1 MRAAASKS
9 ASKAKPAAKGKA
21 KAPPPPDEDE
31 DDAMDEDVVERT
43 DPVAADAEDEDDDME
58 LVPTKKAVNK
68 AHAMK
73 QSKTK
78 AAAED
83 TDIALAPVAAE
94 ADESLR
100 GAEEDDESLRGAE
113 EDQESAPVMFAPAAA
128 SGVDELAEINGVKP
142 NVSMADGDEREVG
155 SMTRCDNSSCARRRM
170 LSLRAVTLS
179 TRSSGRGTTTTGTS
193 IPPHTCVLLYYSRQH
208 MPGTP

>member
-1 MRAAASKS
+1 
-9 ASKAKPAAKGKA
+9 
-21 KAPPPPDEDE
+21 
-31 DDAMDEDVVERT
+31 MDEDVAARM
-43 DPVAADAEDEDDDME
+43 DAVAEDVEDEDDDMD

-73 QSKTK
+73 QAKTK

-83 TDIALAPVAAE
+83 ADIALAPVAAE
-94 ADESLR
+94 
-100 GAEEDDESLRGAE
+100 DDESLRGAE
-113 EDQESAPVMFAPAAA
+113 LDDESLRGAEDQESAPVTFVPAAA

-142 NVSMADGDEREVG
+142 KVSMADGDEREVG
-155 SMTRCDNSSCARRRM
+155 SMTRYDISSCARRM
-170 LSLRAVTLS
+170 ILSKRAATRS

-193 IPPHTCVLLYYSRQH
+193 IPPHICVLLYHSFQH